1 MYLSYVR
8 GADQKITFKSK
19 TVVPPKAEVDRS
31 ALEAALSLVAACKA
45 AQYSA
50 ESLAALQ
57 KEVDA
62 YTPYLTGDVTQAQI
76 DAGTTAVL
84 TAIYNL
90 APYFDLTVTALNG
103 TCAATVGNQTGGCGG
118 YKPLKG
124 CRRDPGGTA
133 L

>member
-1 MYLSYVR
+1 M
-8 GADQKITFKSK
+8 
-19 TVVPPKAEVDRS
+19 
-31 ALEAALSLVAACKA
+31 
-45 AQYSA
+45 
-50 ESLAALQ
+50 
-57 KEVDA
+57 
-62 YTPYLTGDVTQAQI
+62 TQAQI

-124 CRRDPGGTA
+124 ADVTLVALPYDGYTFVGWYDKINHRYMSRNTTYHFTA
-133 L
+133 TTNAQLQAVCVKTAAPP